1 MVFAT
6 HPSSF
11 GAVGVFS
18 KKGWG
23 DTQYLMQYAEKLGFD
38 IEGWE

>member
-1 MVFAT
+1 MILAT
-6 HPSSF
+6 HSYPF

-18 KKGWG
+18 NKGWG

-38 IEGWE
+38 IKV